1 MSYLREGIMV
11 DITKLASTNDL
22 SLLLQADEVD
32 INKKEKQT
40 NKTDDI
46 AMLIGSNAT
55 IGNKRNKDIL
65 KDDINTLINNGATIS
80 KNTDTPPLKTET
92 KIDFDKPAK
101 TEHILFILANSRYYG
116 NKGDLG
122 EFNNTLELMDKK
134 FLKLSPAILGYGE
147 NLQIDEVVGRYPE
160 FEEAFKYY
168 EKKVFPLMEKCEKDG
183 SFDKKTSDN
192 IIHVLARDTMKK
204 FNLKTHYDLG
214 SEPDKEQKKRVNDRL
229 LSKFRTDMKE
239 NFPEVFEKIG
249 SCLADKSNDN
259 RLVYD
264 YMDGV
269 YNAMSVVSGKISTEY
284 VKNNIHVEGA
294 LLGLGLLDLKEKGV
308 IDEKLNILDKEKFLS
323 SQVVKNIPIKGKAY
337 DLSNELA
344 NVYEKQKNFPKKQ
357 NDTLNR

>member
-1 MSYLREGIMV
+1 
-11 DITKLASTNDL
+11 
-22 SLLLQADEVD
+22 
-32 INKKEKQT
+32 
-40 NKTDDI
+40 
-46 AMLIGSNAT
+46 
-55 IGNKRNKDIL
+55 
-65 KDDINTLINNGATIS
+65 
-80 KNTDTPPLKTET
+80 
-92 KIDFDKPAK
+92 
-101 TEHILFILANSRYYG
+101 
-116 NKGDLG
+116 
-122 EFNNTLELMDKK
+122 
-134 FLKLSPAILGYGE
+134 
-147 NLQIDEVVGRYPE
+147 
-160 FEEAFKYY
+160 
-168 EKKVFPLMEKCEKDG
+168 
-183 SFDKKTSDN
+183 
-192 IIHVLARDTMKK
+192 
-204 FNLKTHYDLG
+204 
-214 SEPDKEQKKRVNDRL
+214 
-229 LSKFRTDMKE
+229 MKE